1 MKTFTEGEKDYLLT
15 TLGDFNNSGW
25 LSDWMTE
32 KDLNEIDFDTLVEY
46 LVETFEDPEFVMCQA
61 LEDTDQETKEYIR
74 DFEKN
79 FVENFIN
86 IR

>member
-1 MKTFTEGEKDYLLT
+1 MRTFTNGEKDYLLN
-15 TLGDFNNSGW
+15 TLGDFNNSEW

-32 KDLNEIDFDTLVEY
+32 KDLSEIDFDTLVEY
-46 LVETFEDPEFVMCQA
+46 LVETFEDPEFMMEQT
-61 LEDTDQETKEYIR
+61 LEDTDEDTKKEIR

-86 IR
+86 LK